1 LLKLS
6 WTSVS
11 AERVF
16 FGLCALMIV
25 SALLLG
31 GGTRTG
37 FLSDALLQLLAVP
50 LVLLCL
56 WRLADFKPD
65 KRPWGI
71 MAFCLA
77 IVSVPL
83 LQLVP
88 LPPSIWTVLPN
99 RESVAEVFALL
110 GRELPWRPISVSP
123 HATWLS
129 VLSLLV
135 PLAIFLGTFLLDYCQ
150 RRLLSLIVIAVG
162 VLSVFIG
169 LTQVAAGPNSWLRF
183 FAFTNTSEAVGF
195 FANRNH
201 FAALLYAVTMFAAV
215 WAVDAALSAGP
226 EQERGRY
233 APASIVPLIA
243 GFTVLVMLVA
253 AQAMA
258 RSRAGLGL
266 TIFALLGAYAI
277 TIADRRS
284 TSGMTPTK
292 LLIGATALAV
302 IFAAQFALYRI
313 MERFAIDPLKDARLP
328 FARTTMEAAQAYM
341 PFGSGMGT
349 FVPVYA
355 MFEKPQDVL
364 ANTYA
369 NRAHNDILELWL
381 EAGVFGLALMGVFAI
396 WFIERSWEIWRRAPQ
411 GLREIDLSLARAATI
426 VVALLIA
433 HSFVDYP
440 LRTGAMMAMMA
451 FACALMLKPPLG
463 AKSTVGEEAQSGREV
478 RRSKRPG
485 RKISAVPP
493 ATPRPSP
500 RPLSTVP
507 ETPTAPSR
515 PTRKQWGKDI
525 EWPEQWSKPKKPGD
539 PDGDDKKT

>member
-1 LLKLS
+1 
-6 WTSVS
+6 
-11 AERVF
+11 
-16 FGLCALMIV
+16 MIV

-31 GGTRTG
+31 GGTRIG

-56 WRLADFKPD
+56 WRLADLKPD
-65 KRPWGI
+65 KRPWAI
-71 MAFCLA
+71 IAFCLA
-77 IVSVPL
+77 IVFVPL

-88 LPPSIWTVLPN
+88 LPPAIWTALPN
-99 RESVAEVFALL
+99 RESVAEIFALL

-129 VLSLLV
+129 ALSLLV
-135 PLAIFLGTFLLDYCQ
+135 PLAIFLGTFLLDYRQ
-150 RRLLSLIVIAVG
+150 RRLLSLVVIAVG
-162 VLSVFIG
+162 VLSVFLG

-183 FAFTNTSEAVGF
+183 FAFTNTSDAVGF

-201 FAALLYAVTMFAAV
+201 FAALLYAVTMFAAAWV
-215 WAVDAALSAGP
+215 VDATLSAGP
-226 EQERGRY
+226 VIERARY
-233 APASIVPLIA
+233 APATVVPLIA
-243 GFTVLVMLVA
+243 GFTVLVVLVA
-253 AQAMA
+253 AQAIA

-277 TIADRRS
+277 TVADRRS
-284 TSGMTPTK
+284 TSGVTPTK
-292 LLIGATALAV
+292 LLVGATVLAV

-313 MERFAIDPLKDARLP
+313 MERFALDPIKDARLP
-328 FARTTMEAAQAYM
+328 FARTTIEAAQAYM
-341 PFGSGMGT
+341 PFGSGIGT

-355 MFEKPQDVL
+355 VFEKPEDVL

-381 EAGVFGLALMGVFAI
+381 EAGVFGLALMGVFAV
-396 WFIERSWEIWRRAPQ
+396 WFIERVWEIWRRAPQ

-440 LRTGAMMAMMA
+440 LRTGAMMAIMA
-451 FACALMLKPPLG
+451 FACALMVKPALAAESAFG
-463 AKSTVGEEAQSGREV
+463 AEPQRGREV
-478 RRSKRPG
+478 RGSKRP
-485 RKISAVPP
+485 RREISAARP

-500 RPLSTVP
+500 SPRPPGTVP
-507 ETPTAPSR
+507 ETPTPPSR
-515 PTRKQWGKDI
+515 PSRIPWGQNI
-525 EWPEQWSKPKKPGD
+525 EWPEEWGKPSKHRRSD
-539 PDGDDKKT
+539 TDHNES